1 MLSESEKSVERI
13 KQEIDFYKENLK
25 FLNSFY
31 LPLASGLAILFIG
44 KDPVPY
50 KAGWILV
57 GIFIIGFLTLL
68 KRKVLVTIA
77 KLIKKL

>member
-31 LPLASGLAILFIG
+31 LPLASGLVALFIG
-44 KDPVPY
+44 NNSVPY

-57 GIFIIGFLTLL
+57 GIFAIAFITLL
-68 KRKVLVTIA
+68 KKEVLITISE
-77 KLIKKL
+77 LIKKL

>member
-13 KQEIDFYKENLK
+13 KLEIDFYKENLK

-31 LPLASGLAILFIG
+31 LPLASGITVLFIG

-50 KAGWILV
+50 KVGWILA
-57 GIFIIGFLTLL
+57 GIFLIVLLTLL
-68 KRKVLVTIA
+68 KKRVLIIIS
-77 KLIKKL
+77 KLIKEL

>member
-31 LPLASGLAILFIG
+31 LPLATGIVIMFVGNNTVLV
-44 KDPVPY
+44 KTW
-50 KAGWILV
+50 WILV
-57 GIFIIGFLTLL
+57 GLFAMGFLTLL
-68 KRKVLVTIA
+68 KQVVLSTISE
-77 KLIKKL
+77 LIKKL